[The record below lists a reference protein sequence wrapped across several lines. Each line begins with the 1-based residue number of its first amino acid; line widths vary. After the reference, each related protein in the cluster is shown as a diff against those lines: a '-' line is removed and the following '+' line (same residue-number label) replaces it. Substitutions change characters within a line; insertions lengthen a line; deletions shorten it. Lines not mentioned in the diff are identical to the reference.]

1 MKGYR
6 TKRISLPG
14 GRVIEIV
21 YFFEPD
27 EGGQAEVETA
37 HAEVETAQAETAAT
51 RTHSEPPPFAE
62 LDAPMVDAVDALPP
76 LEQHEHDHGE
86 MHLCP
91 SCSSGLVYPVAWEE
105 RHDDRWSIERRCP
118 NCEWRETGEFCQD
131 DVESFDDVLNEG
143 TEDLLVALRN
153 FARANMECDIER
165 LIDAIQLDLIE
176 PMDF

>member
-21 YFFEPD
+21 YFFEPE
-27 EGGQAEVETA
+27 EGGQGEVETARAEVETA
-37 HAEVETAQAETAAT
+37 RAEAAAT
-51 RTHSEPPPFAE
+51 RHPEAPAFAE
-62 LDAPMVDAVDALPP
+62 LDAPVIDAVDALPP
-76 LEQHEHDHGE
+76 LEEHGHGE

-91 SCSSGLVYPVAWEE
+91 SCTSGLVYPVAWEE

-118 NCEWRETGEFCQD
+118 NCEWRETGEFGQD
-131 DVESFDDVLNEG
+131 DVETFDDVLNEG

-153 FARANMECDIER
+153 FARANMESDVER
-165 LIDAIQLDLIE
+165 MIDAINLDLIE